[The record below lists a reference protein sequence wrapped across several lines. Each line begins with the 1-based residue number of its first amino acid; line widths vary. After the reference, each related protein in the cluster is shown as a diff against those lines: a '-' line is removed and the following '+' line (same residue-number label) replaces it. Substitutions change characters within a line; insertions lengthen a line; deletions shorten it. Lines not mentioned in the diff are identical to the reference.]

1 LLKACRG
8 LLSETPL
15 FLLLTIYAIRASS
28 QAAHFAMADTVAG
41 LGGAVTSGELA
52 SIEELGIEEQ
62 GVEKQDSQAAD
73 IGSAAEISSH
83 SASAAISPRVI
94 SQANFARW
102 TPF

>member
-1 LLKACRG
+1 
-8 LLSETPL
+8 
-15 FLLLTIYAIRASS
+15 
-28 QAAHFAMADTVAG
+28 MADTVAG

-52 SIEELGIEEQ
+52 SIEEQ
-62 GVEKQDSQAAD
+62 GVGKQDSQAAD
-73 IGSAAEISSH
+73 IGSAAEISSY